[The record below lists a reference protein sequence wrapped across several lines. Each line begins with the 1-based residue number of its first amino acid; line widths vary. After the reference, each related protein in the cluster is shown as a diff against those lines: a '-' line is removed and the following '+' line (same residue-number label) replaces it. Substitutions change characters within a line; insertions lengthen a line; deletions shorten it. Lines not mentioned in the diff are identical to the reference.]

1 MEAISW
7 VEALDCS
14 AAAETCSVAP
24 PAWLATVATSRVAVE
39 MRSMQPLTSTMLAD
53 SPSNASRVL
62 STVEE
67 ADSASL
73 RTSSA
78 TTAKPRPCSPARA
91 ASMAALSASRL
102 VWSAMLEPGSN
113 PLAGLPFP
121 AVATNVSYVD
131 GVTGGNVFVMTL
143 EGARR
148 LAAAMMGAS
157 EPEPA
162 GDSQELTELEAS
174 AVSEAMY
181 QMMATA
187 AAAISSVLGTEVEIG
202 TPETRTFLAEY
213 QTGNAYPAS
222 PHMVRAAFSVC
233 GEPCRLVQLVPNA
246 FVVRMDAALDELSA
260 ETAPPVS
267 GAAPARA
274 ASAGIVPGAPSLAGI
289 PVRVWAELG
298 RASMQTADVVGLPHG
313 AVVELDRSPDEP
325 IDLFVNGRR
334 FATGR
339 LVVVDG
345 NDWAVRIESVLG
357 PSSDSSDTEGEV
369 A

>member
-1 MEAISW
+1 M
-7 VEALDCS
+7 
-14 AAAETCSVAP
+14 
-24 PAWLATVATSRVAVE
+24 
-39 MRSMQPLTSTMLAD
+39 
-53 SPSNASRVL
+53 
-62 STVEE
+62 
-67 ADSASL
+67 
-73 RTSSA
+73 SSD
-78 TTAKPRPCSPARA
+78 
-91 ASMAALSASRL
+91 AALTRL
-102 VWSAMLEPGSN
+102 AQSSSEAVVGILEMFAPGQIEAGDIAVLEPGSN

-157 EPEPA
+157 EPEAA

-174 AVSEAMY
+174 AVSEAMN

-187 AAAISSVLGTEVEIG
+187 AGAISTVLGTDVEIG

-213 QTGNAYPAS
+213 QTANAYPAT

-246 FVVRMDAALDELSA
+246 FVVRMDRALDELGA
-260 ETAPPVS
+260 ETAPA
-267 GAAPARA
+267 AAPTTS
-274 ASAGIVPGAPSLAGI
+274 ASPHGAPSLAGI

-298 RASMQTADVVGLPHG
+298 RASMPTAEVVGLPTG

-325 IDLFVNGRR
+325 IDLYVNGRR

-339 LVVVDG
+339 VVVVDG
-345 NDWAVRIESVLG
+345 NDWAVRIESVLD
-357 PSSDSSDTEGEV
+357 PSSDTNEIEGEV
-369 A
+369 ARWPVSS